1 MSWRL
6 TDRTLELEQPVA
18 AGIVNV
24 TVDSMFEGARSGT
37 PEQAVADGLALVEAG
52 FEMLDVGAVA
62 AEGGPPVTAEDEAA
76 ALVPAIEGLAASG
89 GPALAGPI
97 SADTFSVAVARRAL
111 AAGAVAVNDISGGS
125 EEMFE
130 LVAESGCG
138 YVLMH
143 IEGPPR
149 VDRPWRE
156 YDDVV
161 DHLRA
166 WFEGRVEAARELGV
180 GEEQIA
186 IDPGLDFD
194 LSPEQ
199 DLEILRRLGEL
210 RALGLPLYVSLS
222 RKDFIGA
229 VLGRLLGGAAAAGE
243 REWGTV
249 AAVALAVREGADI
262 LRIHDRS
269 SLQAMRV
276 AGADRSPAADGTSGV
291 RDLEQSPSAA
301 GLMARGGSLL
311 GEPWA
316 VAIDPARRDGRIVA
330 ESSEAERRARPVALP
345 DALDPGLVEALRR
358 AGIESLYSH
367 QLRGLRGGA
376 PTPTWS
382 SPAAPPRARASPST
396 CRSSTASPAT
406 PSAAPST
413 STRPRRWPRTRRASW
428 RSCARR
434 ACARRSTTA
443 TRRARSARRSAAA
456 TTSSSPTRTCS
467 TSASCPTTRAGATS
481 SPTSAGSSSTRPT
494 PTAASSAPTSPTC
507 CGGCGGWRAPTA
519 PSRASCSPRRR
530 SPTRSSWPSGW
541 SERRSS

>member
-1 MSWRL
+1 MKRW
-6 TDRTLELEQPVA
+6 TLAGGDLDLSQPRA

-37 PEQAVADGLALVEAG
+37 PERAVADGLRLAGAG
-52 FEMLDVGAVA
+52 FDMLDVGAVA
-62 AEGGPPVTAEDEAA
+62 ARSGPPVPAEDEAA
-76 ALVPAIEGLAASG
+76 ALVPAIEGLAAKAPVSKTG
-89 GPALAGPI
+89 DSERAIPV
-97 SADTFSVAVARRAL
+97 SADTFSVEVARRAL
-111 AAGAVAVNDISGGS
+111 AAGAAAVNDISGGS
-125 EEMFE
+125 EEMFG

-166 WFEGRVEAARELGV
+166 WFEGRVELARELGV

-222 RKDFIGA
+222 RKDFIGT
-229 VLGRLLGGAAAAGE
+229 VLGGSWEERLPAAE

-276 AGADRSPAADGTSGV
+276 AGRI
-291 RDLEQSPSAA
+291 A
-301 GLMARGGSLL
+301 G
-311 GEPWA
+311 
-316 VAIDPARRDGRIVA
+316 
-330 ESSEAERRARPVALP
+330 
-345 DALDPGLVEALRR
+345 
-358 AGIESLYSH
+358 
-367 QLRGLRGGA
+367 
-376 PTPTWS
+376 
-382 SPAAPPRARASPST
+382 
-396 CRSSTASPAT
+396 
-406 PSAAPST
+406 
-413 STRPRRWPRTRRASW
+413 
-428 RSCARR
+428 
-434 ACARRSTTA
+434 
-443 TRRARSARRSAAA
+443 
-456 TTSSSPTRTCS
+456 
-467 TSASCPTTRAGATS
+467 
-481 SPTSAGSSSTRPT
+481 
-494 PTAASSAPTSPTC
+494 
-507 CGGCGGWRAPTA
+507 
-519 PSRASCSPRRR
+519 
-530 SPTRSSWPSGW
+530 
-541 SERRSS
+541 